1 MKLLA
6 ETEWLFSPFKMAFL
20 ILWFYLCMYLIKR
33 FEFSSLISGRLKAW
47 MNILMLFAAP
57 FVLFLAFTYAV
68 CKKVEQ
74 TGITIVE
81 AMVSTFGHAV
91 KAIKYTKITGARG
104 SSSIILLDPSG
115 KSINEVYGGQ
125 SGKNSDARQ
134 TVAVAERLISDA
146 VELLASDILIN
157 PAEDFEYD
165 IRFRVDGVLR
175 PYKRI
180 GAQACAAVVN
190 SIKAISGMDIA
201 ERRRPQDGAFVAK
214 VPDGTISFRV
224 ASAGVLHGE
233 KLSIRI
239 LNQKLAPQTLPEIGM
254 DEQACQ
260 IVRNVLAKESGMI
273 LLCGPTGSG
282 KSTTLYA
289 MLREIDFYTRNVI
302 TIEDPIEYVLAG
314 ASQIEVNPKADI
326 TFAKSLRSV
335 LRQDPDIIC
344 VGEIRDDETASIAL
358 KAAQTG
364 HLVIATLHS
373 SSNTA
378 SLVRLLD
385 LKISPLL
392 MASGLDLVISQ
403 RLVRKL
409 CDNCKTIAALS
420 ESQIKAFQQKNI
432 DPETICAPV
441 GCSKC
446 NDSGYKGRIGVF
458 DVMIIDNEA
467 KNKISMG
474 KITVANSTKDDE
486 QMKSNLQKQAMKHAV
501 AGITSLDEVKK
512 VTAN

>member
-273 LLCGPTGSG
+273 L
-282 KSTTLYA
+282 
-289 MLREIDFYTRNVI
+289 
-302 TIEDPIEYVLAG
+302 
-314 ASQIEVNPKADI
+314 
-326 TFAKSLRSV
+326 
-335 LRQDPDIIC
+335 QD
-344 VGEIRDDETASIAL
+344 
-358 KAAQTG
+358 
-364 HLVIATLHS
+364 
-373 SSNTA
+373 
-378 SLVRLLD
+378 
-385 LKISPLL
+385 
-392 MASGLDLVISQ
+392 
-403 RLVRKL
+403 
-409 CDNCKTIAALS
+409 
-420 ESQIKAFQQKNI
+420 
-432 DPETICAPV
+432 
-441 GCSKC
+441 
-446 NDSGYKGRIGVF
+446 
-458 DVMIIDNEA
+458 
-467 KNKISMG
+467 
-474 KITVANSTKDDE
+474 
-486 QMKSNLQKQAMKHAV
+486 
-501 AGITSLDEVKK
+501 
-512 VTAN
+512 